1 MPAIPYK
8 KTGTK
13 DGTWSASEAEKNL
26 KSVEADLR
34 MCFAWVDPNGNA
46 DAKGSYKFPHHF
58 VASDGV
64 VGDASIA
71 ACHSAIAVLNGGMG
85 GADIPE
91 GDKQGVYDHVAHHLR
106 DAGIVPAEMKSAPR
120 ADHRHAAFSGTHTHS
135 HAAMGSQGGDET
147 HTHEHSHDEDH
158 DHSHHG
164 QEAKSARSLTKG
176 ISPLA
181 QFRTA
186 SLRKNFY
193 VGSQNRA
200 VAQFEFRTLGSG
212 DLRVSGYAAVFE
224 EPTDIPDFWGSFRER
239 IKTNA
244 FAKTLA
250 EQDDVRFL
258 INHDGLPLARTK
270 SGTLK
275 LSQDTRG
282 LHMEAD
288 LDQRSSLVRDLSSAI
303 ERGDLDQMSFAFQAT
318 RQAWNEDYSE
328 RDILEAK
335 LFDVSAVTYPAYE
348 GTSIGM
354 RSAILRAVGPK
365 AMATALQD
373 FRDGKTLSANT
384 MAVLREVL
392 DLVAQADEAVDK
404 AQPMLAE
411 LMGVPNPDADD
422 KGSEDDSRS
431 SWLSPTIAAAL
442 ALAKR

>member
-64 VGDASIA
+64 VGDASVA

-158 DHSHHG
+158 DHSHHKTEG
-164 QEAKSARSLTKG
+164 KSARAFAKG
-176 ISPLA
+176 TERRQRS
-181 QFRTA
+181 A
-186 SLRKNFY
+186 SGLEIR
-193 VGSQNRA
+193 
-200 VAQFEFRTLGSG
+200 SG
-212 DLRVSGYAAVFE
+212 DAGALTFEGYAAVTGV
-224 EPTDIPDFWGSFRER
+224 PTVISDWMGEFQETISRG
-239 IKTNA
+239 A

-250 EQDDVRFL
+250 ESDDVRL
-258 INHDGLPLARTK
+258 LLNHAGTPMARTK
-270 SGTLK
+270 SGTLALEEDAK
-275 LSQDTRG
+275 G
-282 LHMEAD
+282 LHARAS
-288 LDQRSSLVRDLSSAI
+288 LDESSPLVQEIASAMR
-303 ERGDLDQMSFAFQAT
+303 RGDLDQMSFQFQAM
-318 RQAWNEDYSE
+318 RQEWNADYTQRSVN
-328 RDILEAK
+328 EAK
-335 LFDVSAVTYPAYE
+335 LFDVSIVTYPAYPT
-348 GTSIGM
+348 TSASL
-354 RSAILRAVGPK
+354 RSAVTDPHLQIRLAYFAHELRE
-365 AMATALQD
+365 
-373 FRDGKTLSANT
+373 GKTFSSANMKQLT
-384 MAVLREVL
+384 DLL
-392 DLVAQADEAVDK
+392 DALAQIDTLTDEW
-404 AQPMLAE
+404 QPKLAE
-411 LMGVPNPDADD
+411 MIGVPDPDHDD
-422 KGSEDDSRS
+422 DTKSDDRRS